1 MQIMLKE
8 IAYAFVVATGVPCH
22 KEGQETETPGDNNAD
37 QIPVATDDLQLPSQ
51 SKSFLPLL
59 RAVYCE
65 LHKLQSVPSMESAS
79 LELPLL
85 PPKLEGQL
93 SFTAV

>member
-8 IAYAFVVATGVPCH
+8 TAYAFVVATGVPCQ
-22 KEGQETETPGDNNAD
+22 KEGQELETPGDSNAD
-37 QIPVATDDLQLPSQ
+37 QFPVATDDLPSQ
-51 SKSFLPLL
+51 LKSFLPLL

-85 PPKLEGQL
+85 PPKSEGQL